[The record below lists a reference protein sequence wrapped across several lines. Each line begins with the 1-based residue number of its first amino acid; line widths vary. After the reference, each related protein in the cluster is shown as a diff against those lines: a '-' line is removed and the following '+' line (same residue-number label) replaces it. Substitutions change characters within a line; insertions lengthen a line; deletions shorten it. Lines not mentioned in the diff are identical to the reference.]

1 MIGFIGKS
9 LIFLAFL
16 SSIFAIVFYFL
27 DSRNPTRKTALLGHT
42 FFILKGVFLIIASSL
57 LLYLLFT
64 HQFQYYYVYNYTSLD
79 LSATYLAAAYYSGQE
94 GSFMLWIVMSF
105 LVGLALIRWTSP
117 VYRSPMLFFFSIT
130 QFFLLMMILGIEVFG
145 VHIGASP
152 FRTLQEQMPHLP
164 VWQVNPDFVPAD
176 GSGLNDLLRSP
187 WIVIHPPF
195 IFLGFAMMT
204 IPYAF
209 ALAALWRR
217 AYQDWIYPA
226 LPWAL
231 GANLSLLIAIFLG
244 GYWAYETLSFGGYW
258 AWDPVENASLVPW
271 IVGVAGIHTML
282 VQRRSASS
290 KKASIIFAILAYVLV
305 VYQTF
310 LTRSGVLGES
320 SVHSFVDLGLY
331 NQLLMF
337 MFTMI
342 IVAVVLFVMRY
353 KEMPSQEREDPIIS
367 KEFMMFSGALV
378 MFLTG
383 LVIIL
388 GTSSPIIG
396 RLFVDH
402 PTPPE
407 MSFYNNW
414 SIPFAILISIMTVIT
429 QYLWWK
435 KIDNAET
442 LASYLTWPTVVAS
455 IVTITTVVIGDI
467 RNPVYMLYLLGAY
480 FALVGNGWMMVEI
493 YRKKPRMI
501 GGTLTHVG
509 FAVML
514 IGFMG
519 SAFDRPMLDEETRR
533 YNAAVM
539 RGDVI
544 DSDGFPVIQTINMIE
559 LFKNE
564 PKLVDNRYLIT
575 FVEAEI
581 TERNRPGE
589 QQYTLRIEDTRR
601 NNRAFYIYPV
611 LYPMLANATGGNVN
625 WTVDPHVRMGI
636 FRDIYAY
643 VAGSY
648 LVDREFD
655 NWNQGQFT
663 PVADR
668 TDSSVIETDG
678 EYVTKSVRVRRGGSV
693 TVDNY
698 VLSFSDF
705 QFMDVNEYPENA
717 TIAVRAMLT
726 LTDRVSGDSKEIQP
740 VFAIVRENGQ
750 NITFAPVETVPE
762 SSMEL
767 RFTNVNP
774 NSEEI
779 ELELSGIRV
788 VEQKDWILLT
798 IEKKPFVSVVWLGTI
813 LLMIGFS
820 VSIMRRWSD
829 QKRREDREKDG
840 KVQTDENIAYES

>member
-1 MIGFIGKS
+1 MIGIIGKS
-9 LIFLAFL
+9 LVFLAFF
-16 SSIFAIVFYFL
+16 SSIAAVVFYFL
-27 DSRNPTRKTALLGHT
+27 DSKKPNKRLETLAHIS
-42 FFILKGVFLIIASSL
+42 FVLKGIFLTIASGIL
-57 LLYLLFT
+57 VYLIFN

-79 LSATYLAAAYYSGQE
+79 LQARYLAAAFYSGQE
-94 GSFMLWIVMSF
+94 GSFMLWILMSF
-105 LVGLALIRWTSP
+105 VVGLALIKWTSP

-130 QFFLLMMILGIEVFG
+130 QFFLLLMLLGVEIFG
-145 VHIGASP
+145 VNIGASP

-290 KKASIIFAILAYVLV
+290 QKASIIFAILAYVLV

-310 LTRSGVLGES
+310 LTRSGVLGEA

-331 NQLLMF
+331 SQLLLF
-337 MFTMI
+337 MLTMI
-342 IVAVVLFVMRY
+342 IVAVVLFAMRY
-353 KEMPSQEREDPIIS
+353 KDMPHQEREDPIIS
-367 KEFMMFSGALV
+367 KEFMMFAGALV
-378 MFLTG
+378 LFLSG

-388 GTSSPIIG
+388 GTSSPILG
-396 RLFVDH
+396 RFFVAN

-414 SIPFAILISIMTVIT
+414 SIPFAIAISIMTVVT

-435 KIDNAET
+435 KIQNAEQIATHLTYPT
-442 LASYLTWPTVVAS
+442 LVAALITVA
-455 IVTITTVVIGDI
+455 TIILGDI
-467 RNPVYMLYLLGAY
+467 RNPIFMLYILAAI
-480 FALVGNGWMMVEI
+480 FAVIGNGWMLVRI
-493 YRKKPRMI
+493 YLKKPRMT

-514 IGFMG
+514 LGFMG
-519 SAFDRPMLDEETRR
+519 SAFDRPMLDENTVL
-533 YNAAVM
+533 YNQAVL
-539 RGDVI
+539 RGDVM
-544 DSDGFPVIQTINMIE
+544 DDDGFPVIQTINMVE
-559 LFKNE
+559 LRKGE
-564 PKLVDNRYLIT
+564 PKLLDDRYNVT
-575 FVEAEI
+575 FIEARI
-581 TERNRPGE
+581 TERHRPGE
-589 QQYTLRIEDTRR
+589 QTYTLRLEDTHR
-601 NNRAFYIYPV
+601 NNRAFYIYPII
-611 LYPMLANATGGNVN
+611 YPMLANSMSGSVS
-625 WTVDPHVRMGI
+625 WTVDPEVRMGV
-636 FRDIYAY
+636 FRDLYAY

-655 NWNQGQFT
+655 KWNQGDFS
-663 PVADR
+663 PSSE
-668 TDSSVIETDG
+668 TDSIVSDLPGNQTRNVRIKRGASLRVDG
-678 EYVTKSVRVRRGGSV
+678 Y
-693 TVDNY
+693 TV
-698 VLSFSDF
+698 SFRDF
-705 QFMDVNEYPENA
+705 EFMDAQEYPENA
-717 TIAVRAMLT
+717 TIAVRAHLDFLDHESGVLT
-726 LTDRVSGDSKEIQP
+726 TIKPI
-740 VFAIVRENGQ
+740 FAIIRENGE
-750 NITFAPVETVPE
+750 NNTFSPTQRVEG
-762 SSMEL
+762 SSIEVD
-767 RFTNVNP
+767 FVNVNP

-779 ELELSGIRV
+779 ELRVSGIRSLEETEWV
-788 VEQKDWILLT
+788 LLT

-813 LLMIGFS
+813 LLMAGFS
-820 VSIMRRWSD
+820 VSIMRRWKD
-829 QKRREDREKDG
+829 QIRREDKEKQG
-840 KVQTDENIAYES
+840 AEQIDENKLYE